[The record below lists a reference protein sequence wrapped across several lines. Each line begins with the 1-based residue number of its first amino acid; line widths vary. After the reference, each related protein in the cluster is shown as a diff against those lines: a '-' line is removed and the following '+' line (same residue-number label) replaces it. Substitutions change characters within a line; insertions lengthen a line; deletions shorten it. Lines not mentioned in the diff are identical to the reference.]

1 MNKMMRGVLR
11 SKTMWFSA
19 LLFLL
24 GAISDNSVYIQ
35 DLIDPKVYSIS
46 MFVIGITISYL
57 RVLTTKPLDQK

>member
-57 RVLTTKPLDQK
+57 RVVTTKPLDEK

>member
-57 RVLTTKPLDQK
+57 RVLTTQPLDEK

>member
-1 MNKMMRGVLR
+1 MNKMIRGVLR

-46 MFVIGITISYL
+46 MFIIGITISYL
-57 RVLTTKPLDQK
+57 RVLTTKPLDEK

>member
-1 MNKMMRGVLR
+1 MRGVLR

-46 MFVIGITISYL
+46 MFIIGITISYL
-57 RVLTTKPLDQK
+57 RVLTTKPLDEK

>member
-46 MFVIGITISYL
+46 MFIIGITISYL
-57 RVLTTKPLDQK
+57 RVLTTKPLDEK

>member
-1 MNKMMRGVLR
+1 MLR

-57 RVLTTKPLDQK
+57 RVLTTKPLDEK

>member
-1 MNKMMRGVLR
+1 MKKMLRGMLR

-46 MFVIGITISYL
+46 MFIIGITISYL
-57 RVLTTKPLDQK
+57 RVLTTQPLDEK

>member
-1 MNKMMRGVLR
+1 MRKTLCGMLR

>member
-1 MNKMMRGVLR
+1 MNKMIRGVLR

-24 GAISDNSVYIQ
+24 GAISDNSSYIQ

-46 MFVIGITISYL
+46 MFIIGITISYL
-57 RVLTTKPLDQK
+57 RVLTTKPLDEK

>member
-1 MNKMMRGVLR
+1 
-11 SKTMWFSA
+11 MWFSA

-57 RVLTTKPLDQK
+57 RVLTTKPLDEK

>member
-57 RVLTTKPLDQK
+57 RVLTTKPLDEK

>member
-1 MNKMMRGVLR
+1 MMRGVLR

-46 MFVIGITISYL
+46 MFIIGITISYL
-57 RVLTTKPLDQK
+57 RVLTTKPLDEK